1 MAYFDWNSD
10 FETGIPEIDAQH
22 RTLVGHVNKLVGGM
36 RDGIGDEIVGNILN
50 NLEEYSKTH
59 FKLEEKAFYRYQFA
73 ETERH
78 TKEHSEFIQKI
89 TELKEAYRRKE
100 VLLSNK
106 LLTFMVDWVRNHI
119 LFEDMKYVPTLKG
132 KSLKYL

>member
-1 MAYFDWNSD
+1 MAYFDWNRD

-22 RTLVGHVNKLVGGM
+22 KILVGHVNKLVSGM
-36 RDGIGDEIVGNILN
+36 KDGVGDEIIGNILD

-59 FKLEEKAFYRYQFA
+59 FKLEEKAFYRYQFD

-78 TKEHSEFIQKI
+78 TKEHNDFIKKI
-89 TELKEAYRRKE
+89 EELKEAHQRKE

-119 LFEDMKYVPTLKG
+119 LFEDMKYVPVLEG
-132 KSLKYL
+132 KSLKHL